1 MAASD
6 KEIVLI
12 TGANV
17 GLGLEIAR
25 KLLREYQGQFYV
37 LVGCRTLSKGE
48 AAVQELHHQGLT
60 DCEVLQIEV
69 TDDASIAKAAKTVQD
84 RFGRLDVLHANVS
97 DHTPYA
103 RLSESNW
110 C

>member
-1 MAASD
+1 MSFAD

-25 KLLREYQGQFYV
+25 KLLRDHEGRFYV

-48 AAVQELHHQGLT
+48 VAVKELHDQGLG

-69 TDDASIAKAAKTVQD
+69 TNDVSIAEAAKTVQD
-84 RFGRLDVLHANVS
+84 KFGRLDVLHANAS
-97 DHTPYA
+97 RDHSRVYA
-103 RLSESNW
+103 PEKIQ